1 VVKENNKNIYSR
13 QEIKELIS
21 ELVDQE
27 LIREVV
33 FSRSKTIKRIIEI
46 QNEMWI
52 PIHRD
57 KEKYFTDMDDAGLK
71 RQLAMHEYALAN
83 PV

>member
-1 VVKENNKNIYSR
+1 MVKENNKNIYSR

-71 RQLAMHEYALAN
+71 RQLATHEYALAN

>member
-1 VVKENNKNIYSR
+1 MTKENEKSIYSR
-13 QEIKELIS
+13 TEIKELIS
-21 ELVDQE
+21 KLTDQE
-27 LIREVV
+27 LITEVV

-46 QNEMWI
+46 QSEMWI
-52 PIHRD
+52 PMHRD
-57 KEKYFTDMDDAGLK
+57 KEEYFTDMDDDGLK

>member
-1 VVKENNKNIYSR
+1 MTKENEKSIYSR
-13 QEIKELIS
+13 TEIKELIS
-21 ELVDQE
+21 KLTDQE
-27 LIREVV
+27 LITEVV

-52 PIHRD
+52 PMHRD
-57 KEKYFTDMDDAGLK
+57 KEEYFTDMDDDGLK

>member
-1 VVKENNKNIYSR
+1 
-13 QEIKELIS
+13 
-21 ELVDQE
+21 
-27 LIREVV
+27 V

-57 KEKYFTDMDDAGLK
+57 KEEYFTDMDDDGLK